1 MIFTTLGVALLLAQ
15 APPNV
20 ASEVRQLA
28 TIATGLR
35 TEYSADILLR
45 LIETGK
51 IPDRKLRFDLLEQ
64 VFQSAPQVLT
74 PLPMTDVA
82 SKGDTLSRRLSEAHR
97 QRLDTLSIQLRVVG
111 ALLKDDPSKARATF
125 ARIPPLVLPRS
136 GCEHPM
142 VADVAEFYVVLR
154 ELFDGSNP
162 ALLRDRIAEVNS
174 VLQLRPVL
182 DLLETTKLPSTV
194 FDDLTSVLVGQL
206 KNVAGTIREW
216 HAAAPGDIEDWIER
230 IRRIEIRHGRRQNAL
245 YSVWRGYGRQCTDSA
260 AKVDPVEVP
269 QRLSDLLRPLYSS
282 RDPRYEKITGVVPDA
297 WEISATRFLDELAG
311 YTTATTSEETRVFEI
326 KSTLYLTAIDNLPE
340 GRLLDRAR
348 VDHLQFL
355 RLNALQS
362 KNPLQWL
369 AQLKSLL
376 RFTRETGG
384 ERMLDAMKRIND
396 PVIAAYAQLESIAP
410 QPFVLGK

>member
-1 MIFTTLGVALLLAQ
+1 MTFTTLGVLLLLTQ

-28 TIATGLR
+28 AIATGLR

-51 IPDRKLRFDLLEQ
+51 IPDRRLRFDLLEQ
-64 VFQSAPQVLT
+64 VFQSAQQALAPF
-74 PLPMTDVA
+74 PMTDVA
-82 SKGDTLSRRLSEAHR
+82 SKADTLSRRLSEAHR
-97 QRLDTLSIQLRVVG
+97 QRLDTLSIQLRVVE
-111 ALLKDDPSKARATF
+111 ALLKDDPPKARDMF
-125 ARIPPLVLPRS
+125 ARIPPLALPRA
-136 GCEHPM
+136 GCEQAM
-142 VADVAEFYVVLR
+142 VPDVSQFYGILR
-154 ELFDGSNP
+154 ELFDGSNVTM
-162 ALLRDRIAEVNS
+162 LRQRIAEVNS
-174 VLQLRPVL
+174 IQQLLPVL
-182 DLLETTKLPSTV
+182 DLLETVRVPTEILGE
-194 FDDLTSVLVGQL
+194 LTNVLAGQL
-206 KNVAGTIREW
+206 AKLTGANRER
-216 HAAAPGDIEDWIER
+216 HPITASDLSER
-230 IRRIEIRHGRRQNAL
+230 VRGVIGLTRQRQL
-245 YSVWRGYGRQCTDSA
+245 YDAWRGLAYYPVCPESQ
-260 AKVDPVEVP
+260 AKTEPVEIP
-269 QRLSDLLRPLYSS
+269 PKLTDLLRPLYSS
-282 RDPRYEKITGVVPDA
+282 RDPRFEKITGVVPEA

-311 YTTATTSEETRVFEI
+311 YTTATTSDETRVFEI

-362 KNPLQWL
+362 KSPMQWL

-384 ERMLDAMKRIND
+384 MRMLDAMKRIND
-396 PVIAAYAQLESIAP
+396 PVIAAYALLESIAP